1 VPFVWLDAERIAKP
15 IPTSYA
21 STMEFTYPIN
31 FVGFENGDTSGEVIT
46 RDGEFLGNWT
56 CEKDEARDSGAFH
69 FVVDGESEPL
79 FSEGF
84 AFLDSRLKT
93 GLALSAICRSIRDWQ
108 EESDLAK
115 ASILDHTDALPLH
128 S

>member
-1 VPFVWLDAERIAKP
+1 
-15 IPTSYA
+15 
-21 STMEFTYPIN
+21 MELTYPIN
-31 FVGFENGDTSGEVIT
+31 FVGFENGDVSGEVIT

-56 CEKDEARDSGAFH
+56 FTKDEAKDTGAFH

-93 GLALSAICRSIRDWQ
+93 GLALSTICRSIREWH
-108 EESDLAK
+108 EESDLA
-115 ASILDHTDALPLH
+115 
-128 S
+128 